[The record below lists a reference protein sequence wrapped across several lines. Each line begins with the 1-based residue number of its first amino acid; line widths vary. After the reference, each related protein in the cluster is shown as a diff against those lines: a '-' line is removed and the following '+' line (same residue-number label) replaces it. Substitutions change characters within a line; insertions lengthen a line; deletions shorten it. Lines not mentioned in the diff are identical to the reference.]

1 MITVDLRSRVPIY
14 EQLIAAIKDGILHGE
29 MNSDDQLPSV
39 RALASELGIN
49 PNTIQKAYNA
59 LERDGVIYSLQG
71 RGNFVASD
79 TSALN
84 REERKKILSSL
95 QELLTAAK
103 ACGVPYAEAEKL
115 LQSIWEAS
123 HE

>member
-1 MITVDLRSRVPIY
+1 MINVDLRSRTPIY
-14 EQLIAAIKDGILHGE
+14 EQLIAAFKDGILRGDMKPDE
-29 MNSDDQLPSV
+29 QLPSV
-39 RALASELGIN
+39 RTLASELGIN

-59 LERDGVIYSLQG
+59 LEHDGVIYSLQG

-95 QELLTAAK
+95 GDLLTAAK
-103 ACGVPYAEAEKL
+103 NCGVTYDEAEKL
-115 LQSIWEAS
+115 LQTIWEAS